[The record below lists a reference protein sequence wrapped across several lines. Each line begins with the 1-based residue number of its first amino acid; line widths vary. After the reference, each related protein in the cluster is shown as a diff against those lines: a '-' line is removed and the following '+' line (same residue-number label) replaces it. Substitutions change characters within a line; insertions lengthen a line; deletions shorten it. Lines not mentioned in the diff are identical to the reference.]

1 MMQGINFGGEGPIMQ
16 GTWYNPHTGDAFT
29 VRDSFFEDNQYIVM
43 TTDGRKMDYNRLQN
57 YIQSDMKL
65 EDLKK
70 MRVEKP
76 EKEEIPAEIQG
87 LIAPIDDVDDGLLL
101 PEDDIFRPKSLGNIN
116 EPRHIAPASAH
127 THAGYTTSEPVNMN
141 NAIIEKALKTTSK
154 PNFIV
159 NVEWTDY
166 PERQIEML
174 KDVMDIPE
182 EEILDWY
189 LDNID
194 MFEIVEAVKRGIRN
208 RIETDTYEFTE
219 PLDITEIIDLSIVG
233 NSTVEDEKP
242 TVTVEKTPVVKKP
255 TTAKKVTTTT
265 KSAVKKPVSKK
276 PQPKKSK

>member
-101 PEDDIFRPKSLGNIN
+101 PEDDIFRPKSTNQDISHLRPHTRTRGT
-116 EPRHIAPASAH
+116 RH
-127 THAGYTTSEPVNMN
+127 
-141 NAIIEKALKTTSK
+141 
-154 PNFIV
+154 PN
-159 NVEWTDY
+159 
-166 PERQIEML
+166 
-174 KDVMDIPE
+174 
-182 EEILDWY
+182 
-189 LDNID
+189 
-194 MFEIVEAVKRGIRN
+194 
-208 RIETDTYEFTE
+208 
-219 PLDITEIIDLSIVG
+219 LSI
-233 NSTVEDEKP
+233 
-242 TVTVEKTPVVKKP
+242 
-255 TTAKKVTTTT
+255 
-265 KSAVKKPVSKK
+265 
-276 PQPKKSK
+276 

>member
-1 MMQGINFGGEGPIMQ
+1 MNGINFGGEGPVMQ

-57 YIQSDMKL
+57 YVQSDMKL

-70 MRVEKP
+70 LRVEKQ
-76 EKEEIPAEIQG
+76 EKEEIPEEIK
-87 LIAPIDDVDDGLLL
+87 GLLATNDDHDEYL
-101 PEDDIFRPKSLGNIN
+101 IPEDNIYTSKGLGNIN

-141 NAIIEKALKTTSK
+141 TAIIEKALKNTGK
-154 PNFIV
+154 PSFNVDV
-159 NVEWTDY
+159 NWVDY

-189 LDNID
+189 LDNIE
-194 MFEIVEAVKRGIRN
+194 MFEIVDAVKEGIRQ
-208 RIETDTYEFTE
+208 RILFKEGTIVEPTPTDT
-219 PLDITEIIDLSIVG
+219 
-233 NSTVEDEKP
+233 TVEIPTVVEEKPIVTVEKP
-242 TVTVEKTPVVKKP
+242 TVVKKPVVKKSA
-255 TTAKKVTTTT
+255 TKKVATTT
-265 KSAVKKPVSKK
+265 KNAVKKPAAKK